1 MLRTRDNVNRTG
13 KRRGFTLIELLVVI
27 SIIATLA
34 ALILP
39 GIQGARESARN
50 MQCMNNLR
58 NIGTAVASFTSQS
71 SGKYPKLS
79 GQDSYINVATRV
91 SYGWPVAL
99 FPAMDNAALYRELV
113 KSEGAASGNSNEP
126 HATLFSKQIAVLVC
140 PDDQNNFQ
148 QPGGLSYVANAG
160 YAPENNGNGQ
170 WGTVNDLA
178 HDANNIEWRDG
189 QAAAVNTGNSIANR
203 VGQSTG
209 VFWRGNSIV
218 TVDFISNNDGL
229 QQTIMLSENQD
240 ARRWYSP
247 FTGDIAFAL
256 QIPVDS
262 AGLPSAAAVAPND
275 RGLGTGAD
283 SASTD
288 INSALMTSADLGGGG
303 TFSAGDSKISSPSLG
318 QGATWRPSSSH
329 TGGNVNVYYCDGHAK
344 TLASNIDEGV
354 YARLL
359 TPNGTRYGQ
368 DTIQS
373 DL

>member
-1 MLRTRDNVNRTG
+1 MLRTQRKVNQAG

-39 GIQGARESARN
+39 GIQGAREAARN
-50 MQCMNNLR
+50 LQCLNNLR

-71 SGKYPKLS
+71 GGKYPKLS
-79 GQDSYINVATRV
+79 GQDSYVNVTTRV
-91 SYGWPVAL
+91 DYGWPVAL

-113 KSEGAASGNSNEP
+113 KSEGAASGNSNEA

-160 YAPENNGNGQ
+160 YAPETNGAGQ
-170 WGTVNDLA
+170 WGTANDLA

-189 QAAAVNTGNSIANR
+189 QTPAVNTGNSIANR

-218 TVDFISNNDGL
+218 SVDFISSNDGL
-229 QQTIMLSENQD
+229 QQTIMLTENQD

-256 QIPVDS
+256 QVPVDS
-262 AGLPSAAAVAPND
+262 SGLPGLALNAPSD

-283 SASTD
+283 TSTGN
-288 INSALMTSADLGGGG
+288 INTVLMTASDIGGGG
-303 TFSAGDSKISSPSLG
+303 TFSTGDSKISSPSLG
-318 QGATWRPSSSH
+318 QGTTWRPSSAH

-344 TLASNIDEGV
+344 NLSPNIDEGV
-354 YARLL
+354 YSRLM
-359 TPNGTRYGQ
+359 TPNGTRHGQ

>member
-1 MLRTRDNVNRTG
+1 MLRTEQKVNRAG
-13 KRRGFTLIELLVVI
+13 KRHGFTLIELLVVI

-39 GIQGARESARN
+39 GIQGAREAARN
-50 MQCMNNLR
+50 LQCMNNLR

-71 SGKYPKLS
+71 GGKYPKLS
-79 GQDSYINVATRV
+79 GQDSYINVTTRV
-91 SYGWPVAL
+91 DYGWPVAL
-99 FPAMDNAALYRELV
+99 FPAMDNAALYRELI
-113 KSEGAASGNSNEP
+113 KSEGAPSGNSNEP
-126 HATLFSKQIAVLVC
+126 HATLFATQIAVLVC
-140 PDDQNNFQ
+140 PDDQNNFS

-160 YAPENNGNGQ
+160 YAPDGNGVGQ
-170 WGTVNDLA
+170 WGTANDLA
-178 HDANNIEWRDG
+178 HNANNIEWRDG
-189 QAAAVNTGNSIANR
+189 QTAAVGTTNSVANR

-218 TVDFISNNDGL
+218 SVDFISSNDGL
-229 QQTIMLSENQD
+229 QQTIMLTENQD

-256 QIPVDS
+256 QIPVDGN
-262 AGLPSAAAVAPND
+262 ALPALAVNAPND
-275 RGLGTGAD
+275 RGLGTGDDTTGNINTALVT
-283 SASTD
+283 ASD
-288 INSALMTSADLGGGG
+288 IGGGG
-303 TFSAGDSKISSPSLG
+303 TFSAGDSKIGSPSLG

-344 TLASNIDEGV
+344 NLSSNIDEGV
-354 YARLL
+354 YARLI
-359 TPNGTRYGQ
+359 TPNGTRHGQ